1 MLEIEKKNWIPKE
14 NHYVGL
20 LFDEG
25 YWFFQV
31 IRRQQLTIY
40 APYAFNSNA
49 VVASG
54 STSGW
59 ETPTDAAGRRY
70 LEPQEE
76 ETVYQFFTGLAPS
89 TTNLYLQYS
98 QRVDRMNLITPR
110 TVPGAIGYWDGL
122 STPYADPS
130 PRTELWALYQLYPH
144 FNAENPPVT
153 GVDEMLFASFYI
165 TPMTYRVIKDTNK
178 IKMFLRGD
186 KPATIRTM
194 GDGDRPIGAPAWL
207 KSEYGD
213 YIVCPEE
220 ITEV

>member
-31 IRRQQLTIY
+31 LRKQQLTIY
-40 APYAFNSNA
+40 APYPFNSNA
-49 VVASG
+49 VVAAG

-59 ETPTDAAGRRY
+59 ETPTDTAGRRY

-76 ETVYQFFTGLAPS
+76 ETIYQFFIGIAPS
-89 TTNLYLQYS
+89 TTKMYLQYT
-98 QRVDRMNLITPR
+98 QRVDRMNLIVPRSTP
-110 TVPGAIGYWDGL
+110 GDIGYWDGF
-122 STPYADPS
+122 STPYQDPS
-130 PRTELWALYQLYPH
+130 PRTELWSVYQLYPH
-144 FNAENPPVT
+144 FNMENPPVT
-153 GVDEMLFASFYI
+153 GADKMLFASFYVN
-165 TPMTYRVIKDTNK
+165 PMTYRVVKDANK
-178 IKMFLRGD
+178 IKSFLRGD

-194 GDGDRPIGAPAWL
+194 GDGDRPISAPSWL
-207 KSEYGD
+207 KNQYGD
-213 YIVCPEE
+213 YFLCPED